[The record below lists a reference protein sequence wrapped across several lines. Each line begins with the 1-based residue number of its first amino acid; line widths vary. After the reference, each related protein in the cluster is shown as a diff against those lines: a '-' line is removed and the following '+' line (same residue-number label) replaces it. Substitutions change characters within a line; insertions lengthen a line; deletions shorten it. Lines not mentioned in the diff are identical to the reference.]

1 MITQSLAHG
10 LLRWVDSLSSSYQL
24 GNMRVGV
31 LSNVQV
37 VSGAIFV
44 GFTLL
49 NGRDWVYAVLL
60 VPETRSIRT
69 TTQEITFQF
78 IDKNDPFHTIWLVS
92 NLGGEKSLWQLRC
105 VMSGKVKEVL
115 KKSTD
120 PCWVKEVDSYM
131 CLLPRLPRLMVSS
144 GWAAGASS
152 SLRGEVLVCK
162 QIYC

>member
-10 LLRWVDSLSSSYQL
+10 LLRWVDSLSSSHEL

-37 VSGAIFV
+37 VGGTVFV
-44 GFTLL
+44 GLTLL

-69 TTQEITFQF
+69 NTQEISFQ
-78 IDKNDPFHTIWLVS
+78 ITDKNDPFHIIQLVS

-105 VMSGKVKEVL
+105 VMSGKVKDVFKHWPVL
-115 KKSTD
+115 SEGGWLVHVLAAPTTSTD
-120 PCWVKEVDSYM
+120 GVV
-131 CLLPRLPRLMVSS
+131 RLSSWGFLVTARGSVS
-144 GWAAGASS
+144 
-152 SLRGEVLVCK
+152 V
-162 QIYC
+162 

>member
-44 GFTLL
+44 GLTLL

-105 VMSGKVKEVL
+105 VMSGKVKDVL
-115 KKSTD
+115 KHWPVLSEGGGLVHVLAAPTTSTD
-120 PCWVKEVDSYM
+120 GIV
-131 CLLPRLPRLMVSS
+131 RLSSWRFLVTARESVS
-144 GWAAGASS
+144 
-152 SLRGEVLVCK
+152 V
-162 QIYC
+162 